1 MRIEDEDILKIIKED
16 GPSVSGYIGQRLN
29 VHDENDR
36 KKLSRKLSMLTKYGF
51 IERITDGRG
60 SFVYRFPGDKR
71 PVNVLAKSCETARD
85 KFNEHIGRMCPG
97 DTLTC
102 REVQNLTGCNEKWAR
117 RLLQSSGLIPI
128 TPRPYREPTLWTKGA
143 SQ

>member
-1 MRIEDEDILKIIKED
+1 MRINDEDILKIIKED
-16 GPSVSGYIGQRLN
+16 GPSVSGYLAQRLKIDN
-29 VHDENDR
+29 ESDR
-36 KKLSRKLSMLTKYGF
+36 KKLSHKLTMLSKYGYV
-51 IERITDGRG
+51 ERVAKGRLYI
-60 SFVYRFPGDKR
+60 YRFPGDNR
-71 PVNVLAKSCETARD
+71 PVKMLATNSGTARD
-85 KFNEHIGRMCPG
+85 KFNEHLGGMNPG

-102 REVQNLTGCNEKWAR
+102 REVQNMTGCNEKWAR

>member
-16 GPSVSGYIGQRLN
+16 GPSVSGYLAQRLN
-29 VHDENDR
+29 INNESDR
-36 KKLSRKLSMLTKYGF
+36 KKLSHKLTSLYKYGF
-51 IERITDGRG
+51 IERIAQDR
-60 SFVYRFPGDKR
+60 VYIYRFPGDKR

-85 KFNEHIGRMCPG
+85 KFNEHLGKMNPG

-102 REVQNLTGCNEKWAR
+102 REVQDMTGCNEKWAR
-117 RLLQSSGLIPI
+117 RLLQSSGLIPVS
-128 TPRPYREPTLWTKGA
+128 PRPYREPTLWTKGA